1 MIKTKPKDISPDD
14 LSNQEIKDNLE
25 EFRQGCIRIILAYDG
40 LKSQTEICHSLQS
53 WINDWIMG
61 IGVPMLLTTGKA
73 DCYEK
78 ENRYLISFLI
88 DSRDLLCLGESDYD
102 NRRVNWS
109 YQIGSS
115 ELREYKLNQVIN

>member
-61 IGVPMLLTTGKA
+61 IGVRKLLTTGKA
-73 DCYEK
+73 DFYEK
-78 ENRYLISFLI
+78 ENEYSISLLI
-88 DSRDLLCLGESDYD
+88 DSRNLLCLGESDYD
-102 NRRVNWS
+102 NRRIS
-109 YQIGSS
+109 YRIDQT
-115 ELREYKLNQVIN
+115 ELREFKIEQFIS